1 MKENESSEWEQS
13 GCQNKGVRCE
23 ISHKGTG
30 AFQFEASEQSKDW
43 TSLRH
48 FIESCLSVTIIGSLE
63 RLNSF
68 NARICSSNS
77 SSEQEEIN
85 ECCQLQFEK
94 KTCLFLCWGNPA
106 TPVIFS
112 GGDGFRNFDLRFNY
126 TAGLF
131 LLFFQRPR
139 GKVFS
144 LCLCGNK
151 FRWLFQAS
159 TRAMTLRWAVS
170 QPSYLVKNWK
180 LMVWRRR
187 RRRTAAAHLSVSQWR
202 VCCFGPAG
210 CDGTERVSAALGNRR
225 LATFQW
231 GMSLSRES
239 PVGMWI
245 RHNAYPSDGCTHE
258 PKTQI
263 GV

>member
-94 KTCLFLCWGNPA
+94 KTCLFLCWG
-106 TPVIFS
+106 IQQLLWSFQEEMDS
-112 GGDGFRNFDLRFNY
+112 GTLISGLITQQVCSSCSFRDHGGRYSRSASVGTNSYDYF
-126 TAGLF
+126 
-131 LLFFQRPR
+131 
-139 GKVFS
+139 K
-144 LCLCGNK
+144 
-151 FRWLFQAS
+151 QA
-159 TRAMTLRWAVS
+159 
-170 QPSYLVKNWK
+170 
-180 LMVWRRR
+180 
-187 RRRTAAAHLSVSQWR
+187 
-202 VCCFGPAG
+202 
-210 CDGTERVSAALGNRR
+210 
-225 LATFQW
+225 
-231 GMSLSRES
+231 REL
-239 PVGMWI
+239 W
-245 RHNAYPSDGCTHE
+245 H
-258 PKTQI
+258 
-263 GV
+263 